1 MSEGGYGGPTGRHG
15 GDWFA
20 AEPYPQPP
28 VISAPPVPPR
38 QKTNTFATLSVVFAF
53 LFAPAGA
60 VLGHL
65 GLAQI
70 RRTGQRGRD
79 RAVIGLTLSYAFIL
93 VAVVALVI
101 WTVVARGPERSS
113 TVAESPSPA
122 TPPATSSAAPDER
135 LVTAAQLPKLL
146 LSIDEVKQAVNAP
159 NLTKVEDASGL
170 SGDQGLNVNPRECVS
185 SLFGGGASAY
195 ERTAV
200 RGAFTRAI
208 SGDGNDGVIL
218 LNETMATFE
227 NIAAATQLVTQVVGQ
242 WRGCAGKSV
251 TLIVEGNPLTLDVG
265 QPIQQGAVM
274 VLRNTLRGSLT
285 GFSTDRAI
293 AAKANVVLDL
303 DAQGFDLG
311 DSLQTITDQILER
324 VPS

>member
-1 MSEGGYGGPTGRHG
+1 MSDGGYGGPTGQYD

-28 VISAPPVPPR
+28 VISAPPLPPR
-38 QKTNTFATLSVVFAF
+38 PKTNVFATLSVVFAF

-70 RRTGQRGRD
+70 RRTGQRGQD
-79 RAVIGLTLSYAFIL
+79 RALIGLTLSYAFIL

-101 WTVVARGPERSS
+101 WMVMGRDAERSP
-113 TVAESPSPA
+113 TLEASP
-122 TPPATSSAAPDER
+122 PPATSSARPDER
-135 LVTAAQLPKLL
+135 LVPASQLPKLL

-159 NLTKVEDASGL
+159 NLAKVEESSGL
-170 SGDQGLNVNPRECVS
+170 SGDQGLNVTPRECIS
-185 SLFGGGASAY
+185 SLFGGGTSAY
-195 ERTAV
+195 ERSAD

-208 SGDGNDGVIL
+208 TGDGKDGVIL

-227 NIAAATQLVTQVVGQ
+227 NTAAATQLVSLVVGQ
-242 WRGCAGKSV
+242 WRGCAGTSV
-251 TLIVEGNPLTLDVG
+251 TLIVDGNPLTLDVG
-265 QPIQQGAVM
+265 QPIQQGTVM
-274 VLRNTLRGSLT
+274 VLRNTLRGSVT
-285 GFSTDRAI
+285 GFSSDRAI
-293 AAKANVVLDL
+293 AAKANVVIDL
-303 DAQGFDLG
+303 DAQGYDLG
-311 DSLQTITDQILER
+311 DSLQTIADRILER

>member
-1 MSEGGYGGPTGRHG
+1 MSDGRYGGPTGQHD

-20 AEPYPQPP
+20 AQPYPQPP
-28 VISAPPVPPR
+28 VISAPPPPVR
-38 QKTNTFATLSVVFAF
+38 QRTNAFATLSVVFAF

-70 RRTGQRGRD
+70 RRTGQLGRD

-93 VAVVALVI
+93 IAVVAVVI
-101 WTVVARGPERSS
+101 WTVAGREPERSS
-113 TVAESPSPA
+113 TLAVSP
-122 TPPATSSAAPDER
+122 PPATTSPTPDER
-135 LVTAAQLPKLL
+135 LVTAAQLPKML

-159 NLTKVEDASGL
+159 NLAKVEDSSGL
-170 SGDQGLNVNPRECVS
+170 SGDKGLNATPRECIS

-195 ERTAV
+195 ERTGN

-208 SGDGNDGVIL
+208 TGDGQDGVIL

-227 NIAAATQLVTQVVGQ
+227 NTAAASQLVSLVVGQ

-251 TLIVEGNPLTLDVG
+251 TLIVDGNPLTLDVG
-265 QPIQQGAVM
+265 QPNLQGTVM
-274 VLRNTLRGSLT
+274 VLRNTLRGSVT
-285 GFSTDRAI
+285 GFTSDRVI
-293 AAKANVVLDL
+293 AAKANVVVDL
-303 DAQGFDLG
+303 DAQGFNLG
-311 DSLQTITDQILER
+311 DSLETIARRILER

>member
-1 MSEGGYGGPTGRHG
+1 MSDGGYGGPAGQHD

-20 AEPYPQPP
+20 DPYPEPP
-28 VISAPPVPPR
+28 VISAPPPPR

-93 VAVVALVI
+93 IAVAALVI
-101 WTVVARGPERSS
+101 WTVVGREPERSS
-113 TVAESPSPA
+113 TAGMSP
-122 TPPATSSAAPDER
+122 PPATSSAAPDER

-146 LSIDEVKQAVNAP
+146 LNIDEVKQAVNAP
-159 NLTKVEDASGL
+159 NLAKVEDASGL
-170 SGDQGLNVNPRECVS
+170 SGDLGLNITPRECVS

-195 ERTAV
+195 ERNAD

-208 SGDGNDGVIL
+208 TGDGNDGVIL

-227 NIAAATQLVTQVVGQ
+227 NTAAATQLTAQVVGQ

-251 TLIVEGNPLTLDVG
+251 TLIVDGKPLTLDVG
-265 QPIQQGAVM
+265 QPIQQGTVM
-274 VLRNTLRGSLT
+274 VLRNTLRNSVT
-285 GFSTDRAI
+285 GFSSDRAI
-293 AAKANVVLDL
+293 AAKANVVIDL
-303 DAQGFDLG
+303 DAQGYDLG
-311 DSLQTITDQILER
+311 DGLQTLADRILER

>member
-1 MSEGGYGGPTGRHG
+1 MSNGGYGGPTGQDD

-28 VISAPPVPPR
+28 VISAPPMPPS
-38 QKTNTFATLSVVFAF
+38 QKTNTFATLSLIFAF

-70 RRTGQRGRD
+70 RRTGQRGKD
-79 RAVIGLTLSYAFIL
+79 RALIGLTLSYAFIL

-101 WTVVARGPERSS
+101 WLVAGRE
-113 TVAESPSPA
+113 AEQSPTIEASPR
-122 TPPATSSAAPDER
+122 PVTSSARPDEP
-135 LVTAAQLPKLL
+135 LVPAAQLPKLL

-159 NLTKVEDASGL
+159 NLAKVEESPGL
-170 SGDQGLNVNPRECVS
+170 SGDQGLNVTPRECIS

-195 ERTAV
+195 ARSAA

-208 SGDGNDGVIL
+208 TGDGNDGVIL
-218 LNETMATFE
+218 LNETMTTFD
-227 NIAAATQLVTQVVGQ
+227 NTAAATQLVSLVVGQ

-251 TLIVEGNPLTLDVG
+251 ALIVDGKPLTLDVG
-265 QPIQQGAVM
+265 QPIQHDTVM
-274 VLRNTLRGSLT
+274 VLRNTLRDSVT
-285 GFSTDRAI
+285 GFSSDRAI
-293 AAKANVVLDL
+293 AARANVVIDL
-303 DAQGFDLG
+303 DAQGYNLG
-311 DSLQTITDQILER
+311 DSLQTIADRILDR